1 MCMSKTKMKY
11 VCQNCGYESPKWLGK
26 CLDCGAWNSFVE
38 EITATAQ
45 KPGTLDISS
54 QSTPQKLKDILFDVE
69 ERYST
74 GMGELDIV
82 LGGGVVRG
90 SLILVGGDPGIGKS
104 TLLLQVADNLGNQNR
119 KVLYVSGEESIK
131 QTKLRAS
138 RLSADSDMLFIVA
151 ENNLERIKH
160 HVDALKPDVLVVDSI
175 QTVYGSEVTSAPGSV
190 SQVREATNQFMNLSK
205 KNGIST
211 FLVGHVTKSGSI
223 AGPKVLEHMVDT
235 VLYFEGEG
243 HNLFRILRAVK
254 NRFGSTNE
262 IGIFEMTGQ
271 GLKEVDNPSKIFL
284 SGSSNREAGSVVI
297 PTIEGTRTVL
307 VEMQCLVSQT
317 NFNMPRR
324 MAVGIDYN
332 KLVLLIAVLE
342 KKVGMVL
349 YNQDVYINVVGG
361 MNIDEPAADLAIVT
375 AIASSFKERRF
386 PEDMV
391 VLGEVGLTG
400 EIRAVNQVQQ
410 RINEAAKMGFKKA
423 LIPSANL
430 EGLNR
435 PKEMHVVGMK
445 HVEEV
450 FNYFF

>member
-1 MCMSKTKMKY
+1 MSKVKSKF
-11 VCQNCGYESPKWLGK
+11 VCQTCGYESPKWLGK
-26 CLDCGAWNSFVE
+26 CLDCGSWNSFVE
-38 EITATAQ
+38 EISVKEVSRQA
-45 KPGTLDISS
+45 LDIGS
-54 QSTPQKLKDILFDVE
+54 QNTPQKIHEIYFDDE

-74 GMGELDIV
+74 SIGELDIV
-82 LGGGVVRG
+82 LGGGIVKG

-104 TLLLQVADNLGNQNR
+104 TLLLQVAYNVSSSGR
-119 KVLYVSGEESIK
+119 KVLYVSGEESVK
-131 QTKLRAS
+131 QTKLRAE
-138 RLSADSDMLFIVA
+138 RLGVDSQTLYIMA
-151 ENNLERIKH
+151 ENNLERIKF
-160 HVDALKPDVLVVDSI
+160 HVEQLRPDALVVDSI
-175 QTVYGSEVTSAPGSV
+175 QTVYGPEIASAPGSV

-211 FLVGHVTKSGSI
+211 FLVGHVTKSGNI

-262 IGIFEMTGQ
+262 IGIFEMTSS

-284 SGSSNREAGSVVI
+284 SGNENREAGSVVI

-342 KKVGMVL
+342 KKSGMVL

-361 MNIDEPAADLAIVT
+361 MILDEPASDLAIVT
-375 AIASSFKERRF
+375 AIASSFKDRKF

-391 VLGEVGLTG
+391 VFGEVGLTG

-410 RINEAAKMGFKKA
+410 RLNEAAKMGFKKA
-423 LIPSANL
+423 LIPAANL
-430 EGLNR
+430 EGLSR
-435 PKEMHVVGMK
+435 PKGMQIVGMK
-445 HVEEV
+445 HIEEV
-450 FNYFF
+450 FKYFF